1 MVPRMTQPDCQQLEH
16 INREHGWTVRDI
28 ARFYGV
34 SERIVQMQLE
44 QQQHVA
50 SRCDGSGYRVGDA
63 HPTFPQMPLIG
74 KHAATPVSSAV
85 TNQHSESTSPA
96 SKNGKD

>member
-1 MVPRMTQPDCQQLEH
+1 MVPRMTQPDRQHIEH
-16 INREHGWTVRDI
+16 LKRDHGWTVRDI

-34 SERIVQMQLE
+34 SERIVQMQLK
-44 QQQHVA
+44 QQRHA
-50 SRCDGSGYRVGDA
+50 PSRCDGSGYRVGDV
-63 HPTFPQMPLIG
+63 HPTFPLMPLIG
-74 KHAATPVSSAV
+74 NHAATPVSSAV